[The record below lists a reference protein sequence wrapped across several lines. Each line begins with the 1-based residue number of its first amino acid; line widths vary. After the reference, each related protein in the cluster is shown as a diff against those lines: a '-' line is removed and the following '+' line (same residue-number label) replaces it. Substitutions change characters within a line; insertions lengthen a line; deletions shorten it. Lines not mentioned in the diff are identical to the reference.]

1 MNSPALRRIH
11 LRVGPDAFLPAQLA
25 LADDGGWFGAAELDE
40 LLALL
45 HDELPRRLPEAL
57 KAQAPTP
64 PVVCRGDTV
73 QACLTFLPTDGG
85 EVLFA
90 AAATEG
96 YTAVACTLLLHADRY
111 DADAPRLPRGCPGAA
126 TLAAAPATAV
136 MEDFFPAAGGAPAP
150 AAAKRRRG
158 GGGGAGEWTCSA
170 CTLVNAAR
178 ASRCEACAQPRPGGA
193 AARRKPADPQLAH
206 EPPAEWSDDDA
217 FS

>member
-1 MNSPALRRIH
+1 MRRLH
-11 LRVGPDAFLPAQLA
+11 LRVGPAAFLPAQLA

-57 KAQAPTP
+57 RAQAPTP

-73 QACLTFLPTDGG
+73 QACLDATDGG

-90 AAATEG
+90 AAQPG

-111 DADAPRLPRGCPGAA
+111 DPKGRGCRCPGAA

-136 MEDFFPAAGGAPAP
+136 MEESSRRPCTGQRRLSGGRRRRRRWRVDVLGLHARERGAGVALRGVCAAASWRRGGAAKTGRPAAG
-150 AAAKRRRG
+150 
-158 GGGGAGEWTCSA
+158 
-170 CTLVNAAR
+170 AR
-178 ASRCEACAQPRPGGA
+178 
-193 AARRKPADPQLAH
+193 AARRVVGR
-206 EPPAEWSDDDA
+206 
-217 FS
+217 

>member
-1 MNSPALRRIH
+1 MAALRRIH
-11 LRVGPDAFLPAQLA
+11 LRVGADAFAGKLA

-57 KAQAPTP
+57 KAQVPTP

-111 DADAPRLPRGCPGAA
+111 DAERPRLPRGCPGAA

-136 MEDFFPAAGGAPAP
+136 MEDFFPAAGGASA
-150 AAAKRRRG
+150 G
-158 GGGGAGEWTCSA
+158 G
-170 CTLVNAAR
+170 
-178 ASRCEACAQPRPGGA
+178 QA
-193 AARRKPADPQLAH
+193 AARRRRWRVDVLGLHARERGAGVALRGVRAAASWRRGGAAKAGRPAAGARAARRVVGRRRVFLG
-206 EPPAEWSDDDA
+206 
-217 FS
+217 